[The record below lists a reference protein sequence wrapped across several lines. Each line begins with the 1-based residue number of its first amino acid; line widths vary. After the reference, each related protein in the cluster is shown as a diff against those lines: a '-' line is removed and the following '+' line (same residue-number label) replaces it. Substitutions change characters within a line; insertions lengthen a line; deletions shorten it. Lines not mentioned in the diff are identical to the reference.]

1 MLETQKTGNK
11 TNSEDISLN
20 IRTDASHELGQ
31 DQLSEGVSVPLLA
44 CHTTPVTNVLWKPR
58 TIR

>member
-31 DQLSEGVSVPLLA
+31 DQLSEGVSVLCWHA
-44 CHTTPVTNVLWKPR
+44 TPHP
-58 TIR
+58 